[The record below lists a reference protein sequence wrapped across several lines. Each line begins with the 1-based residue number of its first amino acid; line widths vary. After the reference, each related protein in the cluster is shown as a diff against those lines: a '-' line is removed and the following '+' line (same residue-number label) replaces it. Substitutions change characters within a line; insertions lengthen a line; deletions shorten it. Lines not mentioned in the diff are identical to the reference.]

1 MAHWTDD
8 PNDIKRNRDGGS
20 DRYRD
25 RAQEMEAEE
34 EGDKDVMDDDAVR
47 RGWKGSDAEKL
58 YTPSSLRASQQ
69 TATVANVQTAH
80 QSQTRTYKHTQA
92 PTHTQKHKHTSAQA
106 HKHINTQAHKHTS
119 TQTHTHSTTRSIQ
132 CTCIHDAFYGLVRY
146 KRRPSRGA
154 CEHGVLNRCNNN
166 RSRCASTIID
176 R

>member
-92 PTHTQKHKHTSAQA
+92 PTHTNTQTHKRTSAQ
-106 HKHINTQAHKHTS
+106 THKHTS
-119 TQTHTHSTTRSIQ
+119 TQTHKHANTHAFNHSKHTVYMHTRRLLWVSKIYTQ
-132 CTCIHDAFYGLVRY
+132 A
-146 KRRPSRGA
+146 
-154 CEHGVLNRCNNN
+154 
-166 RSRCASTIID
+166 
-176 R
+176 